1 MGSLL
6 PTSRSEPRA
15 KRRSSPPRTTRGV
28 GSGWPE
34 PLRRFGRRWWR
45 SWGSPPTDSSS
56 VAPRAAGPGRSRSG
70 FRVPVSSWCPTPAAA
85 TRPTHASW
93 TSSCG
98 TGASGN
104 RPRSPGHV
112 TSDAGRSPLGGQHG
126 LVGRAAA
133 LVRAGRVAAVELP
146 RRNEPHWGR
155 GEHGRCGCEIATNL
169 RQCAGAEPLR
179 RFLAMLDV
187 PFRSAKQLAADIR
200 KKKIGCLELLEL
212 YLSRVEKHDGKLNA
226 IVVRDFDNARKRARA
241 ADRALARRQAWGPLH
256 GVPMT
261 IKESYDVTG
270 LPTTWGVPA
279 YKGRIATRNAVA
291 VDRLLGAGA
300 VLFGKTNVPL
310 YLADWQSFNAIYGTT
325 NNPWDVRRAPGGSSG
340 GSAAALAAGLTGL
353 EAGSDIGSSIRN
365 PAHFCGVYGHK
376 PTWGIVPREGQAL
389 PWQKAPVDIDVVGPL
404 ARSADDLALALSVM
418 AGPDEIEAAGWQL
431 RLPPPKQK
439 RLRDFKVALML
450 DAPGIPVDRTV
461 MDRLQALAD
470 FLGKRKTTVDDRARP
485 AIDTREAFAVYV
497 RLLRAATS
505 DRQNDADFDRNVE
518 LTRELAPDD
527 ESYYARATRAAVL
540 SHRDWLAANE
550 VRHRM
555 RVAWA
560 EFFTRYDLL
569 LCPVAGTAAFPHD
582 QKGERY
588 DRTLTVNGKRVPVT
602 DHLFW
607 AGYTGAS
614 FLPSTAAPC
623 GFTPS
628 DLPVGVQIV
637 GPQYGDLTC
646 LGFAQL
652 LEREFQAFVPPPAF
666 A

>member
-1 MGSLL
+1 
-6 PTSRSEPRA
+6 
-15 KRRSSPPRTTRGV
+15 
-28 GSGWPE
+28 
-34 PLRRFGRRWWR
+34 
-45 SWGSPPTDSSS
+45 
-56 VAPRAAGPGRSRSG
+56 
-70 FRVPVSSWCPTPAAA
+70 
-85 TRPTHASW
+85 
-93 TSSCG
+93 
-98 TGASGN
+98 
-104 RPRSPGHV
+104 
-112 TSDAGRSPLGGQHG
+112 
-126 LVGRAAA
+126 
-133 LVRAGRVAAVELP
+133 
-146 RRNEPHWGR
+146 
-155 GEHGRCGCEIATNL
+155 
-169 RQCAGAEPLR
+169 
-179 RFLAMLDV
+179 MLDV
-187 PFRSAKQLAADIR
+187 PFRSAKQLAATIR
-200 KKKIGCLELLEL
+200 KKKIGCLELLDL
-212 YLSRVEKHDGKLNA
+212 YLGRVEKHDGKLNA
-226 IVVRDFDNARKRARA
+226 IVVRDFDNARTRARA

-261 IKESYDVTG
+261 IKESYDVAG

-279 YKGRIATRNAVA
+279 YKDRIATGNAVA
-291 VDRLLGAGA
+291 VDRLLGAGV

-404 ARSADDLALALSVM
+404 ARSADDLALALSIM
-418 AGPDEIEAAGWQL
+418 AGPDEIEAAGWHL
-431 RLPPPKQK
+431 RLRPPRQK

-450 DAPGIPVDRTV
+450 DAPEIPVDHAVT
-461 MDRLQALAD
+461 DRLQALAD
-470 FLGKRKTTVDDRARP
+470 FLGKQKAKVDDRARP
-485 AIDTREAFAVYV
+485 AVDTREAFAVYV

-505 DRQNDADFDRNVE
+505 DRQSDADFDRNVE
-518 LTRELAPDD
+518 LARGLAPHD

-540 SHRDWLAANE
+540 PHRDWLAANE
-550 VRHRM
+550 ARHRM
-555 RVAWA
+555 RLAWA
-560 EFFTRYDLL
+560 EFFTKYDLL
-569 LCPVAGTAAFPHD
+569 LCPIAGTAAFPHD

-623 GFTPS
+623 GFTPTG
-628 DLPVGVQIV
+628 LPVGVQIV

-652 LEREFQAFVPPPAF
+652 LEREFQAFVPPPGF